1 MCHFEEEE
9 DCSPWAFW
17 LENFFFKWSIIV
29 FTIFSFNVK
38 LGLFF
43 ATSTTR
49 VSKILNTFLW
59 FWRFHLSFGSKP
71 DIETLHDFEDS
82 EIDAGSSSD
91 VAEVSS
97 STVNYLGWFCRRC
110 QLSSTYPHWGFA
122 GTAGSGAQPQRS
134 ALGPPLLALASVF
147 GLQPPRR
154 QTTAKHALKSRACAP
169 LSNSRETKGHAARSC
184 HPLPDSLPSSTSFSS
199 PLCPLPDHQSQS
211 LSTPHL
217 LRRQCRAAICHPGTR
232 RCHPAGR
239 LPYTAVMA
247 SGSPRK
253 ISNRQKGR
261 RAGWRGRAE
270 GQRAEDPL
278 SYPSCPRLAA
288 VRPSSPPFA
297 SPRFGR
303 SLCTI
308 LQWINESF

>member
-1 MCHFEEEE
+1 MVLQTLPVVLYLS
-9 DCSPWAFW
+9 SPRFCRDSGVRDTTT
-17 LENFFFKWSIIV
+17 EV
-29 FTIFSFNVK
+29 SF
-38 LGLFF
+38 G
-43 ATSTTR
+43 ATSTCPGIR
-49 VSKILNTFLW
+49 VRPAT
-59 FWRFHLSFGSKP
+59 
-71 DIETLHDFEDS
+71 T
-82 EIDAGSSSD
+82 
-91 VAEVSS
+91 
-97 STVNYLGWFCRRC
+97 
-110 QLSSTYPHWGFA
+110 
-122 GTAGSGAQPQRS
+122 TAA
-134 ALGPPLLALASVF
+134 
-147 GLQPPRR
+147 
-154 QTTAKHALKSRACAP
+154 TTAKHALKSRACAP

-278 SYPSCPRLAA
+278 SYPGCPRLAA